1 MNIDGP
7 FYLKE
12 IIYNNPILR
21 KFTSNENVLM
31 IIDIIFNYVKHKT
44 NTIHL
49 NNDDATLVKMRD
61 IISYF
66 GETLLSDISVN
77 NNIESI
83 TLVNLNKDIL
93 KHIILFLTRHK
104 GNLDVF
110 EIYASNLMNK
120 KRINEHIQIEE
131 QLKEQD
137 KGKDTNANKTPLTFV
152 KNEFISSD
160 ATNTTNNNNNNNNH
174 HLISLQ
180 EQINHLSKKYST
192 DLVNN
197 IVIEKVSNPDEKYV
211 ITRLEELDKEDTDK
225 LNMCVEYLKTSIL
238 DNSNVNDIYKKNTQD
253 IIQMLMNSGKE

>member
-12 IIYNNPILR
+12 IIYNSPTLK
-21 KFTSNENVLM
+21 KFTSNENVVML
-31 IIDIIFNYVKHKT
+31 IDIIFNYVKHKT

-49 NNDDATLVKMRD
+49 NNDDTTIVKLRD

-77 NNIESI
+77 NIDNI

-131 QLKEQD
+131 QLKEND
-137 KGKDTNANKTPLTFV
+137 KEKDIAANKTPLTFV
-152 KNEFISSD
+152 NNDFISNE
-160 ATNTTNNNNNNNNH
+160 ATKKTNTNTNKN

-197 IVIEKVSNPDEKYV
+197 IVIEKVSNPDDKYV
-211 ITRLEELDKEDTDK
+211 ITRLEELEKEETDK

-253 IIQMLMNSGKE
+253 IIKLLINAEE